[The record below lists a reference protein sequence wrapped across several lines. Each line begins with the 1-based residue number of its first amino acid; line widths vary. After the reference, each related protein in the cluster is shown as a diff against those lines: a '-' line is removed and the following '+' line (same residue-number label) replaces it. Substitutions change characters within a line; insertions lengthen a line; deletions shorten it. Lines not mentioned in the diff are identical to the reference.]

1 MKKIYF
7 AGFAA
12 LMMGLAS
19 CSSSE
24 PQAPVAD
31 GEEVTVT
38 VTATLPAS
46 IQSRSFSDGLKALDL
61 YYAVY
66 EEGNTTEPIIELTK
80 SPKQFNNLE
89 NTLTL
94 NLVTGKTYNVV
105 FWAQS
110 PDAEEIYTL
119 DKVNSTVTINYEK
132 IDKVNVEETDAFFCF
147 LPVEVKESTTVSA
160 KLKRPLAQINVG
172 TNDMAYGGLSK
183 KDIYAA
189 MTVKKAY
196 KQFSL
201 QDGEI
206 IGDATQVVLNKDIRP
221 NDGVDVADDEYQAFP
236 VGDKGVYEYMC
247 MAYVLVNEKIATDVV
262 LSFYDG
268 DVADPFHTVNVYSA
282 PLQRNYRTNI
292 YGSLL
297 TSTLDFSIIIL
308 PGYEDPDYTA
318 DWQ

>member
-7 AGFAA
+7 AGIAA

-19 CSSSE
+19 CSSNE
-24 PQAPVAD
+24 PAAPAAA

-38 VTATLPAS
+38 VTATLPAT
-46 IQSRSFSDGLKALDL
+46 IQSRSFSDGEKALDL

-66 EEGNTTEPIIELTK
+66 EDGNTTEPIIELTK
-80 SPKQFNNLE
+80 HGRQFSNLQ

-94 NLVTGKTYNVV
+94 HLVTGKTYNVV

-119 DKVNSTVTINYEK
+119 DTTNSTVTINYDK
-132 IDKVNVEETDAFFCF
+132 IEKVNVEATDAFFCF
-147 LPVEVKESTTVSA
+147 LPIVVKESTTVSA
-160 KLKRPLAQINVG
+160 ILKRPLAQINVG

-183 KDIYAA
+183 KSIYAA

-196 KQFSL
+196 TKFSL

-206 IGDATQVVLNKDIRP
+206 IGDATEVDFKKDLRP
-221 NDGVDVADDEYQAFP
+221 NDGVAVTDDNYQAFP
-236 VGDKGVYEYMC
+236 VGNKGVYEYMC

-292 YGSLL
+292 YGALL
-297 TSTLDFSIIIL
+297 TSGIDFSIIIE
-308 PGYEDPDYTA
+308 PGYNTPDY
-318 DWQ
+318 DLEQ